1 MLLLIVIKLKS
12 NHASSNPK
20 KGQNWKSWC
29 FNRKKRSFSKLV
41 GRSFPRL
48 SSAMRL
54 AILKRRSTSVEVGG
68 GVKNRL
74 ASLHMALMTLFVVS
88 CSRLSQ
94 YLRQDTVSNGELKY
108 FFSSV
113 SSAFVC
119 PSIILFL
126 SLRWWKAAASP
137 SWTKSGPWTSVP
149 EFLQDRGPSWTWKR
163 ISQSI
168 LNSTKN

>member
-1 MLLLIVIKLKS
+1 MMFS
-12 NHASSNPK
+12 
-20 KGQNWKSWC
+20 
-29 FNRKKRSFSKLV
+29 RKKRSFSKLV

-48 SSAMRL
+48 SSGIRL
-54 AILKRRSTSVEVGG
+54 AILKRRSISVEVSG

-74 ASLHMALMTLFVVS
+74 ASLHMALMTLFVVI

-113 SSAFVC
+113 SSEFVH
-119 PSIILFL
+119 PSIILFP
-126 SLRWWKAAASP
+126 SLRWWKSAASP
-137 SWTKSGPWTSVP
+137 LWTKSGTWTSVP
-149 EFLQDRGPSWTWKR
+149 EFWRDGGPSWTWKR

-168 LNSTKN
+168 LNSIKN